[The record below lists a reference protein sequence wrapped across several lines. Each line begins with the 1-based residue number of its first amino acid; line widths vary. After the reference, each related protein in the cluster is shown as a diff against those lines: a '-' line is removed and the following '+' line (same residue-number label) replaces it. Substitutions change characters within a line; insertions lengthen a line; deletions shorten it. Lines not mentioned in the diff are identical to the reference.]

1 MHCAIY
7 MLRMN
12 TTIKNVVHR
21 DIKPDN
27 VLLDSS
33 LNAKLSDFG
42 LARLVDHGLSAN
54 TTNACGSWG
63 YVAPELFNDDGRS
76 KPSTQSDIYSFGVV
90 LLEIACGR
98 RPVDLDLVRFVWE
111 HYGRNELLD
120 AADERLRSE
129 YNAKEIERVMFVGLW
144 CSHPVASERPTIGAR
159 RTLMFEDCDLP
170 VLPRSKPIYPPLLS
184 GQTFAGS
191 STTNLSN
198 STEISMLSSEEVV
211 RV

>member
-1 MHCAIY
+1 MPNGSLNSLLYDQHRLLLWPKRYEIVINLANALCYLHAE
-7 MLRMN
+7 N
-12 TTIKNVVHR
+12 EHNKNVVHR

-63 YVAPELFNDDGRS
+63 YVAPELFNEDGRS

-111 HYGRNELLD
+111 HYGRNELLQ

-129 YNAKEIERVMFVGLW
+129 YNAKEIECVMCVGLW
-144 CSHPVASERPTIGAR
+144 CSHPVASERPTIGLAR
-159 RTLMFEDCDLP
+159 STLMFENCDLP
-170 VLPRSKPIYPPLLS
+170 VLPRS
-184 GQTFAGS
+184 
-191 STTNLSN
+191 N
-198 STEISMLSSEEVV
+198 
-211 RV
+211 